1 MQFFLLWEAALS
13 PATHTSVDDKDVFA
27 FQNDTRYKRITWLMN
42 TAVSIL
48 WFITLS
54 EILISNHNSA
64 ATPHKGRRSRAWKA
78 QIQFKLS

>member
-42 TAVSIL
+42 TARLYPLIYH
-48 WFITLS
+48 FIGNPHLQPQQRCHATQRPTLS
-54 EILISNHNSA
+54 CLKSSDSI
-64 ATPHKGRRSRAWKA
+64 
-78 QIQFKLS
+78 